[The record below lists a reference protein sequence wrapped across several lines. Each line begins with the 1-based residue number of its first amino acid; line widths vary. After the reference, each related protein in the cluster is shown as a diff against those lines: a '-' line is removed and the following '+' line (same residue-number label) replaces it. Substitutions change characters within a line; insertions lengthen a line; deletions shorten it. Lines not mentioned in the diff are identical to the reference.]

1 MKSSIQ
7 IKKIAENVINIE
19 YRSIQNLINSIDDDF
34 VQAVKL
40 ISESKGR
47 LIVAGVGKSAN
58 ISSKLVATFNSTGQ
72 PSVFLHAADAIH
84 GDLGNVQKND
94 IVICLSKS
102 GNTEEIK
109 LLTSNLK
116 ILGNKIISICGNP
129 SSFLVN
135 HSDININASVIEE
148 ACPHD
153 LAPTSSTTA
162 QLVLGDAL
170 AICLLENRGFS
181 KEDFARFHPGGI
193 LGKKLSMKVDNI
205 INNKIPLVFEN
216 DELKDIIIEISENRL
231 GATVVCND
239 KKDIVGMITDGDLR
253 RCFEN
258 NNEFSNLKAKEIMTQ
273 SPKKIDSQSLVY
285 DAFKIM
291 KSHNITQLIVVDND
305 SYKGIIHLHDII
317 KEGIVQ

>member
-1 MKSSIQ
+1 MKSSIE

-19 YRSIQNLINSIDDDF
+19 YRSIQNLIKSIDDDF

-109 LLTSNLK
+109 LLTSNLR

-129 SSFLVN
+129 SSFLVK

-170 AICLLENRGFS
+170 AICLLEYRGFS

-193 LGKKLSMKVDNI
+193 LGKKLSMKVENI

-216 DELKDIIIEISENRL
+216 DELKDIVIEISENRL

-273 SPKKIDSQSLVY
+273 SPKEIDSQSLAY

-291 KSHNITQLIVVDND
+291 KSHNITQLIVVEND

>member
-1 MKSSIQ
+1 MKSSIE

-19 YRSIQNLINSIDDDF
+19 YKSIQNLIYSINDHF

-40 ISESKGR
+40 ISESNGR

-102 GNTEEIK
+102 GNTEEIR

-129 SSFLVN
+129 SSFLVKN
-135 HSDININASVIEE
+135 SDININAFVSEE

-170 AICLLENRGFS
+170 AICLLEYRGFT

-193 LGKKLSMKVDNI
+193 LGKKLSLKVDSV
-205 INNKIPLVFEN
+205 INDRAPLVFE
-216 DELKDIIIEISENRL
+216 DDVLKDIVIEISENRL
-231 GATVVCND
+231 GATAVCDD
-239 KKDIVGMITDGDLR
+239 KKNIVGMITDGDLR

-258 NNEFSNLKAKEIMTQ
+258 NTELSNLKAKEIMTK
-273 SPKKIDSQSLVY
+273 SPKKINSQSLVY

-291 KSHNITQLIVVDND
+291 KSHNITQLIVVENGL
-305 SYKGIIHLHDII
+305 YKGIIHLHDII

>member
-1 MKSSIQ
+1 MKSSIE

-72 PSVFLHAADAIH
+72 PSIFLHAADAIH

-129 SSFLVN
+129 SSFLVK

-170 AICLLENRGFS
+170 AICLLEYRGFS

-193 LGKKLSMKVDNI
+193 LGKKLSMKVENI

-291 KSHNITQLIVVDND
+291 KSHNITQLIVVEND

>member
-1 MKSSIQ
+1 MKSSIE

-19 YRSIQNLINSIDDDF
+19 YKSIQNLINSIDDDF

-129 SSFLVN
+129 SSFLVK

-170 AICLLENRGFS
+170 AICLLEYRGFS

-285 DAFKIM
+285 NAFKIM
-291 KSHNITQLIVVDND
+291 KSHNITQLIVVGND

>member
-7 IKKIAENVINIE
+7 IKKIAQEVIKIE
-19 YRSIQNLINSIDDDF
+19 YNSIKNLLDRIDDSF
-34 VQAVKL
+34 IAAVEL
-40 ISESKGR
+40 ISSCNGR

-84 GDLGNVQKND
+84 GDLGNVQNGD

-102 GNTEEIK
+102 GNTLEIK
-109 LLTSNLK
+109 SLISNLK

-129 SSFLVN
+129 SSYLVKN
-135 HSDININASVIEE
+135 SDINIDASISEE
-148 ACPHD
+148 ACPYD

-170 AICLLENRGFS
+170 AICLLEYRGFT

-193 LGKKLSMKVDNI
+193 LGKKLTLKVEDIVNDMKPVVSKSTSI
-205 INNKIPLVFEN
+205 
-216 DELKDIIIEISENRL
+216 KDVIIEISKNRL
-231 GATVVCND
+231 GATAVTDVNNQ
-239 KKDIVGMITDGDLR
+239 IVGVITDGDLR
-253 RCFEN
+253 RSLEKNSDFTK
-258 NNEFSNLKAKEIMTQ
+258 LQAKDIMTAK
-273 SPKKIDSQSLVY
+273 PKTITSNALVY

-291 KSHNITQLIVVDND
+291 KLYNITQLIVLNDNI
-305 SYKGIIHLHDII
+305 YFGIIHIHDII
-317 KEGIVQ
+317 EEGIVK

>member
-1 MKSSIQ
+1 MKSSIE

-19 YRSIQNLINSIDDDF
+19 YRSIQNLINSINDDF
-34 VQAVKL
+34 VRAVKL

-102 GNTEEIK
+102 GNTEEIR

-129 SSFLVN
+129 SSFLVKN
-135 HSDININASVIEE
+135 SDININAYVSEE

-170 AICLLENRGFS
+170 AICLLEYREFS

-193 LGKKLSMKVDNI
+193 LGKKLSLKVESI
-205 INNKIPLVFEN
+205 INDKVPLVFE
-216 DELKDIIIEISENRL
+216 DDLLKDIVIEISENRL
-231 GATVVCND
+231 GATAVCDD
-239 KKDIVGMITDGDLR
+239 KKNIVGMITDGDLR
-253 RCFEN
+253 RCFESN
-258 NNEFSNLKAKEIMTQ
+258 TELSNLRAKEIMTQ
-273 SPKKIDSQSLVY
+273 SPKKIDSQSLAY

-291 KSHNITQLIVVDND
+291 KSHNITQLIVLENG

>member
-1 MKSSIQ
+1 MKSSIE

-129 SSFLVN
+129 SSFLVK

-170 AICLLENRGFS
+170 AICLLEYRGFS

-193 LGKKLSMKVDNI
+193 LGKKLSMKVESI

-253 RCFEN
+253 RCFEK

-291 KSHNITQLIVVDND
+291 KSHNITQLIVVEND

>member
-1 MKSSIQ
+1 MKSSIE
-7 IKKIAENVINIE
+7 IKKIAEDVINIE
-19 YRSIQNLINSIDDDF
+19 YKSIQNLINSIDDDF

-129 SSFLVN
+129 SSFLVK

-170 AICLLENRGFS
+170 AICLLEYRGFS

-193 LGKKLSMKVDNI
+193 LGKKLSMKVENI

-258 NNEFSNLKAKEIMTQ
+258 NNEFSNLKAKEIMSQ

-291 KSHNITQLIVVDND
+291 KSHNITQLIVVEND

>member
-1 MKSSIQ
+1 MKSSIE

-129 SSFLVN
+129 SSFLVK
-135 HSDININASVIEE
+135 HSDININASVSEE
-148 ACPHD
+148 ACQHN

-170 AICLLENRGFS
+170 AICLLEYRGFS

-193 LGKKLSMKVDNI
+193 LGKKLSMKVEDI

-258 NNEFSNLKAKEIMTQ
+258 NNEFSNLKAKEIMSQ

-291 KSHNITQLIVVDND
+291 KSHNITQLIVVEND

>member
-1 MKSSIQ
+1 MKSSIE

-94 IVICLSKS
+94 VVICLSKS

-116 ILGNKIISICGNP
+116 ILGNKIISICGNQ
-129 SSFLVN
+129 SSFLVK

-170 AICLLENRGFS
+170 AICLLEYRGFS

-193 LGKKLSMKVDNI
+193 LGKKLSMKVEDI

-216 DELKDIIIEISENRL
+216 DELKDIVIEISENRL

-258 NNEFSNLKAKEIMTQ
+258 NNEFSNLKAKEIMTHI
-273 SPKKIDSQSLVY
+273 PKKIDSQSLVY
-285 DAFKIM
+285 DAFNIM
-291 KSHNITQLIVVDND
+291 KSHNITQLIVVEND

-317 KEGIVQ
+317 KEGIV

>member
-1 MKSSIQ
+1 MKSSIE

-129 SSFLVN
+129 SSFLVK

-170 AICLLENRGFS
+170 AICLLEYRGFS

-193 LGKKLSMKVDNI
+193 LGKKLSMKVENI

-291 KSHNITQLIVVDND
+291 KSHNITQLIVVEND
-305 SYKGIIHLHDII
+305 SYEGIIHLHDII

>member
-1 MKSSIQ
+1 MKSSIE

-19 YRSIQNLINSIDDDF
+19 YKSIQNLIYSINDHF

-40 ISESKGR
+40 ISESNGR

-102 GNTEEIK
+102 GNTEEIR

-129 SSFLVN
+129 SSFLVKN
-135 HSDININASVIEE
+135 SDININAFVSEE

-170 AICLLENRGFS
+170 AICLLEYRGFT

-193 LGKKLSMKVDNI
+193 LGKKLSLKVDSV
-205 INNKIPLVFEN
+205 INDRAPLVFE
-216 DELKDIIIEISENRL
+216 DDVLKDIVIEISENRL
-231 GATVVCND
+231 GATAVCDD
-239 KKDIVGMITDGDLR
+239 KKNIVGMITDGDLR

-258 NNEFSNLKAKEIMTQ
+258 NTELSDLKAKEIMTKN
-273 SPKKIDSQSLVY
+273 PKKINSQSLVY

-291 KSHNITQLIVVDND
+291 KSHNITQLIVVENGL
-305 SYKGIIHLHDII
+305 YKGIIHLHDII

>member
-1 MKSSIQ
+1 MKSSIE

-109 LLTSNLK
+109 LLTSNLR

-129 SSFLVN
+129 SSFLVK
-135 HSDININASVIEE
+135 HSDININAYVSEE

-170 AICLLENRGFS
+170 AICLLEYKGFS

-193 LGKKLSMKVDNI
+193 LGKKLSMKVEDI

-291 KSHNITQLIVVDND
+291 KSHNITQLIVVENY

>member
-1 MKSSIQ
+1 MKSSIE

-19 YRSIQNLINSIDDDF
+19 FKSIQNLINSIDDDF

-129 SSFLVN
+129 SSFLVK

-170 AICLLENRGFS
+170 AICLLEYRGFS

-291 KSHNITQLIVVDND
+291 KSHNITQLIVVEND

>member
-1 MKSSIQ
+1 MKSSIE

-129 SSFLVN
+129 SSFLVK

-170 AICLLENRGFS
+170 AICLLEYRGFS

-273 SPKKIDSQSLVY
+273 SPKKIDSQSLAY

-291 KSHNITQLIVVDND
+291 KSHNITQLIVVEND

-317 KEGIVQ
+317 KEGIVK

>member
-1 MKSSIQ
+1 MKSSIE

-19 YRSIQNLINSIDDDF
+19 YKSIQNLINSIDDDF

-94 IVICLSKS
+94 IIICLSKS

-129 SSFLVN
+129 SSFLVKN
-135 HSDININASVIEE
+135 SDININASVIEE

-170 AICLLENRGFS
+170 AICLLEHRGFS

-291 KSHNITQLIVVDND
+291 KSHNITQLIVVEND

-317 KEGIVQ
+317 KEGIVE

>member
-1 MKSSIQ
+1 MKSSIE

-19 YRSIQNLINSIDDDF
+19 YRSIQNLINSINDDF

-102 GNTEEIK
+102 GNTEEIR

-129 SSFLVN
+129 SSFLVKN
-135 HSDININASVIEE
+135 SDININAYVSEE

-170 AICLLENRGFS
+170 AICLLEYREFS

-193 LGKKLSMKVDNI
+193 LGKKLSLKVESI
-205 INNKIPLVFEN
+205 INDKVPLVFE
-216 DELKDIIIEISENRL
+216 DDVLKDIVIEISENRL
-231 GATVVCND
+231 GATAVCDD
-239 KKDIVGMITDGDLR
+239 KKTIVGMITDGDLR

-258 NNEFSNLKAKEIMTQ
+258 NTELLNLRAKEIMTQ

-291 KSHNITQLIVVDND
+291 KSHNITQLIVLENS

>member
-1 MKSSIQ
+1 MKSSIE

-129 SSFLVN
+129 SSFLVK

-170 AICLLENRGFS
+170 AICLLEYRGFS

-258 NNEFSNLKAKEIMTQ
+258 NNEFSNLKAKEIMSQ

-291 KSHNITQLIVVDND
+291 KSHNITQLIVVEND

>member
-1 MKSSIQ
+1 MKSSIE

-19 YRSIQNLINSIDDDF
+19 YRSIQKLINSIDDDF

-129 SSFLVN
+129 SSFLVK

-170 AICLLENRGFS
+170 AICLLEYRGFS

-193 LGKKLSMKVDNI
+193 LGKKLSMKVENI

-239 KKDIVGMITDGDLR
+239 KKDIIGMITDGDLR

-285 DAFKIM
+285 DAFKTM
-291 KSHNITQLIVVDND
+291 KSHSITQLIVVEND

>member
-1 MKSSIQ
+1 MKSSIE

-19 YRSIQNLINSIDDDF
+19 YRSIQNLINSINDDF
-34 VQAVKL
+34 VRAVKL

-72 PSVFLHAADAIH
+72 PSVFLHAADAVH

-102 GNTEEIK
+102 GNTEEIR

-129 SSFLVN
+129 SSFLVKN
-135 HSDININASVIEE
+135 SDININAYVSEE

-170 AICLLENRGFS
+170 AICLLEYREFS

-193 LGKKLSMKVDNI
+193 LGKKLSLKVESI
-205 INNKIPLVFEN
+205 INDKVPLVFE
-216 DELKDIIIEISENRL
+216 DDLLKDIVIEISENRL
-231 GATVVCND
+231 GATAVCDD
-239 KKDIVGMITDGDLR
+239 KKTIVGMITDGDLR

-258 NNEFSNLKAKEIMTQ
+258 NTELLNLRAKEL
-273 SPKKIDSQSLVY
+273 SL
-285 DAFKIM
+285 
-291 KSHNITQLIVVDND
+291 
-305 SYKGIIHLHDII
+305 IHI
-317 KEGIVQ
+317 

>member
-1 MKSSIQ
+1 MKSSIE

-129 SSFLVN
+129 SSFLVK

-170 AICLLENRGFS
+170 AICLLEYRGFS

-258 NNEFSNLKAKEIMTQ
+258 NNEFSNLKAKEIMTK
-273 SPKKIDSQSLVY
+273 SPKKIDSQSLAY

-291 KSHNITQLIVVDND
+291 KSHNITQLIVVEND

>member
-1 MKSSIQ
+1 MKSSIE

-170 AICLLENRGFS
+170 AICLLEYRGFS

>member
-1 MKSSIQ
+1 MKSSIE

-129 SSFLVN
+129 SSFLVK

-170 AICLLENRGFS
+170 AICLLEYRGFS

-193 LGKKLSMKVDNI
+193 LGKKLSMKVENI

-291 KSHNITQLIVVDND
+291 KSHNITQLIVVEND
-305 SYKGIIHLHDII
+305 TYRGIIHLHDII

>member
-1 MKSSIQ
+1 MKSSIE

-129 SSFLVN
+129 SSFLVK

-170 AICLLENRGFS
+170 AICLLEYRGFS

-193 LGKKLSMKVDNI
+193 LGKKLSMKVENI

-258 NNEFSNLKAKEIMTQ
+258 NNEFSNLKAKEIMTE

-291 KSHNITQLIVVDND
+291 KSHNITQLIVVEND